1 MSNIEI
7 KDKQSLLNF
16 LTQRLANRRES
27 NKKDVADQQEL
38 NKINV
43 HMGNVCGKKCL
54 NDLRTTSLN
63 TLEESCLTD
72 CAKTY
77 FAALEKGDDMYKSIS
92 QPFKF

>member
-16 LTQRLANRRES
+16 LTQRLASRRDS
-27 NKKDVADQQEL
+27 GKKDISEQQDL

-43 HMGNVCGKKCL
+43 HMGNICGKKCL
-54 NDLRTTSLN
+54 NDLRTTHLN
-63 TLEESCLTD
+63 TLEETCLTE
-72 CAKTY
+72 CARSY
-77 FAALEKGDDMYKSIS
+77 FSALEKGDDMYKSIS